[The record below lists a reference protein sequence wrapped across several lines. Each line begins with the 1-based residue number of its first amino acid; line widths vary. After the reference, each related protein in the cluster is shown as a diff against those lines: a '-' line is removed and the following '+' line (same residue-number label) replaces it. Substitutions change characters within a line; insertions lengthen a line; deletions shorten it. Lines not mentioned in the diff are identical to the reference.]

1 MSAPTDCRGA
11 DQFQPNHRAGYG
23 DRLAFLVDWLT
34 RHPDAT
40 LASGEGKVL
49 LDEINR
55 LRVVAQANYAN
66 MERLGVE
73 VDELRAQIAD
83 VLACPTWDMTRG
95 DIESA
100 RAPLRELH
108 YHGEYVLAD
117 DVLNALGV
125 PQ

>member
-1 MSAPTDCRGA
+1 MSAPTDCRAA

-73 VDELRAQIAD
+73 IDELRARIAD

-95 DIESA
+95 SIESA
-100 RAPLRELH
+100 RCLLGDTL
-108 YHGEYVLAD
+108 YYGEYVLAD